1 MSLNR
6 TRVDSILIKYIND
19 YNDTNNSLWNE
30 MAKYILLSGKALR
43 PLIVENVF
51 LGLINNPN
59 NFNFNL
65 PILDDLMVSIELLHC
80 ASLLLD
86 DLPCMDDDK
95 TRRGRTCF
103 HIKYSVNDAK
113 KIANKFILDSIRL
126 VYKHIVRIP
135 VLVTIIIDII
145 QNTAIGQYIDL
156 INSNEVLSNRKSSI
170 EKCNLLCLKT
180 STLFSLAFSFG
191 YLSFALS
198 EINCVNNKEIIEK
211 CKNYI
216 EIGKIFGR
224 LYQLSDD
231 FEDYNEDKLKERNMN
246 NVFILGYSA
255 CSNIFYSSKNEFLI
269 LLNQNS
275 NNRNNSFNNFFGN
288 ILEILS
294 TKMNNG
300 LVKVL
305 HNI

>member
-145 QNTAIGQYIDL
+145 QNTAIGQ
-156 INSNEVLSNRKSSI
+156 
-170 EKCNLLCLKT
+170 
-180 STLFSLAFSFG
+180 
-191 YLSFALS
+191 
-198 EINCVNNKEIIEK
+198 
-211 CKNYI
+211 
-216 EIGKIFGR
+216 
-224 LYQLSDD
+224 
-231 FEDYNEDKLKERNMN
+231 
-246 NVFILGYSA
+246 
-255 CSNIFYSSKNEFLI
+255 
-269 LLNQNS
+269 
-275 NNRNNSFNNFFGN
+275 
-288 ILEILS
+288 
-294 TKMNNG
+294 
-300 LVKVL
+300 
-305 HNI
+305 